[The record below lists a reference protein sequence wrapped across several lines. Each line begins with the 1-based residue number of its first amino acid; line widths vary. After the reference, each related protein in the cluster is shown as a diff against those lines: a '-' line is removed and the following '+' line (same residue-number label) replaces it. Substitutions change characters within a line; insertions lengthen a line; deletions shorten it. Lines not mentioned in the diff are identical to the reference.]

1 MTDKFSNLADYASQ
15 HSHSISPFV
24 EGQFPSIY
32 RKEAREL
39 VDIVKEY
46 YVFLETIDNQSIY
59 NIRRMYQYRDIDT
72 TIDGMLLFFKNKF
85 LNGIFFDAD
94 TPFIIKHILSLYR
107 RKGSKEGIELF
118 FALFFQSEVNIYF
131 PSDDIFKPS
140 NSEWIVGNYLQLYP
154 ISSHSKLPTIKG
166 IKIFGSLS
174 NAEAFVDNVYLI
186 TINNSTIPI
195 IFISNVK
202 GNFKR
207 FDTIYS
213 NQPELI
219 VGELYGSLRE
229 VILDQ
234 NIEFT
239 TENEIGDRVE
249 IKSDSGING
258 LGRVTKVTQNLS
270 GEVEFNIINGGF
282 GYTVANTDIILSD
295 QTLFL
300 ETSGEGFFIN
310 EKIKQIDNANNV
322 LEATII
328 GVDTRN
334 SSIGIVLDDINFGFD
349 EGIIETL
356 DRTENI
362 TFSVLFSSP
371 VNRSAS
377 ASIGTITDTEEVTI
391 ITDLISDFLA
401 VPLDS
406 SNYSIVPP
414 ALIPMSGTSATDIEP
429 NLSTALN
436 VAFNPTTFVLGSIES
451 LTAINPGTNYLSDVF
466 VLAKEKLFSRFN
478 LNDQILRIVSS
489 VGVNILEGDVITQ
502 EKIVKT
508 FEGEDLQTLVRGKVI
523 AVQGNNITIRQLTFQ
538 SFVISRDR
546 ISQEL
551 ILPAFKEGLSI
562 VLDIQSI
569 TFDRKSLPLGLN
581 TQISGPV
588 GFSLGKISAIEI
600 FDSGLGYEQ
609 EKPVTIYN
617 LSKAERLGVDAILD
631 ATGKGIVD
639 RLGITEGKWIT
650 TNSNINTEKVMQD
663 SFYYQ
668 DYSYEISTDI
678 SPTIYEEI
686 YKEISH
692 PSGIKLFTKFNKSDI
707 IDFTPDISLTPI
719 KRFAIQETAINEDS
733 QNLSSENGFLYLVT
747 QLIEE

>member
-1 MTDKFSNLADYASQ
+1 MVCCFSLR
-15 HSHSISPFV
+15 I
-24 EGQFPSIY
+24 I
-32 RKEAREL
+32 
-39 VDIVKEY
+39 
-46 YVFLETIDNQSIY
+46 
-59 NIRRMYQYRDIDT
+59 
-72 TIDGMLLFFKNKF
+72 

-310 EKIKQIDNANNV
+310 EK
-322 LEATII
+322 
-328 GVDTRN
+328 
-334 SSIGIVLDDINFGFD
+334 
-349 EGIIETL
+349 
-356 DRTENI
+356 
-362 TFSVLFSSP
+362 
-371 VNRSAS
+371 
-377 ASIGTITDTEEVTI
+377 
-391 ITDLISDFLA
+391 
-401 VPLDS
+401 
-406 SNYSIVPP
+406 
-414 ALIPMSGTSATDIEP
+414 
-429 NLSTALN
+429 
-436 VAFNPTTFVLGSIES
+436 
-451 LTAINPGTNYLSDVF
+451 
-466 VLAKEKLFSRFN
+466 
-478 LNDQILRIVSS
+478 
-489 VGVNILEGDVITQ
+489 
-502 EKIVKT
+502 
-508 FEGEDLQTLVRGKVI
+508 
-523 AVQGNNITIRQLTFQ
+523 
-538 SFVISRDR
+538 
-546 ISQEL
+546 
-551 ILPAFKEGLSI
+551 
-562 VLDIQSI
+562 
-569 TFDRKSLPLGLN
+569 
-581 TQISGPV
+581 
-588 GFSLGKISAIEI
+588 
-600 FDSGLGYEQ
+600 
-609 EKPVTIYN
+609 
-617 LSKAERLGVDAILD
+617 
-631 ATGKGIVD
+631 
-639 RLGITEGKWIT
+639 
-650 TNSNINTEKVMQD
+650 
-663 SFYYQ
+663 
-668 DYSYEISTDI
+668 
-678 SPTIYEEI
+678 
-686 YKEISH
+686 
-692 PSGIKLFTKFNKSDI
+692 
-707 IDFTPDISLTPI
+707 
-719 KRFAIQETAINEDS
+719 
-733 QNLSSENGFLYLVT
+733 
-747 QLIEE
+747 